1 MKAFLISFLLASCL
15 VTHASTSPET
25 NTPEGPLT
33 VYEQLRE
40 HVRFSSFSQ
49 KHQLEGTVYIRFYID
64 ELHVVQMKSI
74 SGTNKKLAQYVRAKL
89 RNKEVFGQLISI
101 GKIYEMTFSYIA
113 PSRIGGR
120 MGARPL
126 R

>member
-15 VTHASTSPET
+15 SIFASSPSET
-25 NTPEGPLT
+25 TPPEGPLT

-49 KHQLEGTVYIRFYID
+49 RHSLEGTVYIKFYID
-64 ELHVVQMKSI
+64 ELHVVRIKSI
-74 SGTNKKLAQYVRAKL
+74 SGTNKKLAQYVKTKL
-89 RNKEVFGQLISI
+89 RHKEVFGQLISI
-101 GKIYEMTFSYIA
+101 GTLYEMTFSYIA
-113 PSRIGGR
+113 PSRVGGR

>member
-15 VTHASTSPET
+15 STYASPSTEVIP
-25 NTPEGPLT
+25 PEGPLT

-49 KHQLEGTVYIRFYID
+49 KHHLEGSVYIKFYID
-64 ELHVVQMKSI
+64 ELHVVRIKTI
-74 SGTNKKLAQYVRAKL
+74 SASNKKLAQYVRAKL
-89 RNKEVFGQLISI
+89 RNKEVFGQLIRI
-101 GKIYEMTFSYIA
+101 GTLYEMTFSYIA
-113 PSRIGGR
+113 PSPIGGR